1 MILTYRKQNER
12 KEPTAMRQYLDIHIN
27 KPFKEIENL
36 LRNDFFKELRVGKL
50 YSVLARKMQIKIQ
63 TFS

>member
-36 LRNDFFKELRVGKL
+36 LRNDFLKN
-50 YSVLARKMQIKIQ
+50 
-63 TFS
+63 